1 MRGMTKGLAAAPQS
15 SQLTRDVALV
25 AAFLVVVAT
34 YLHVLSQYLHGL
46 DRPLIVE
53 IGFVASFVIACTY
66 ELKAGVGWRIAL
78 IGCLSTGLVFLGGAW
93 LAQWFRGEY
102 VELLE
107 LVKDDAAFAE
117 WVGKDL
123 HAAFTARM
131 VGYGGC
137 FALGLLLMRMTVG
150 RASVRRLLQRAF
162 VLPTNLPSNCPCCGK
177 PIEQ

>member
-1 MRGMTKGLAAAPQS
+1 MRDAIKGLVAAPQS
-15 SQLTRDVALV
+15 SQFRRDVALV
-25 AAFLVVVAT
+25 ALLVVVVAA
-34 YLHVLSQYLHGL
+34 YLRVLSEYLHGL

-53 IGFVASFVIACTY
+53 IGFVASFAIACTY
-66 ELKAGVGWRIAL
+66 EFKAGVRWRVAL

-102 VELLE
+102 VELVE
-107 LVKDDAAFAE
+107 LMKDDVAFAE

-137 FALGLLLMRMTVG
+137 FAVGLLVLRMTVG
-150 RASVRRLLQRAF
+150 RNSVRGLLQRTF
-162 VLPTNLPSNCPCCGK
+162 LLSSNLTCPCCGK
-177 PIEQ
+177 PIDQ